1 MPRPL
6 LIPRP
11 ALFSLKL
18 WRDFLIIPIMKF
30 DKIGPLYKNLVN
42 AIIETPRGSQ
52 NKYDFDPKQGVF
64 ILSKTL
70 PMGTVF
76 PFDFGFIPGTLGEDG
91 DPLDIMVIMED
102 PAYPGCLIRV
112 RLLGV
117 LEARQED
124 EKGKKIRNDRLVGV
138 SDCSV
143 LYNGIKNIDDLNK
156 SMVTE
161 IENFFI
167 DYNKHEG
174 KIFKPSGWKN
184 AKKAMELIPSGN

>member
-6 LIPRP
+6 P
-11 ALFSLKL
+11 ALRSGWQVFNP
-18 WRDFLIIPIMKF
+18 WRDFVIITVMKF
-30 DKIGPLYKNLVN
+30 DKINPVYNKLIQ

-52 NKYDFDPKQGVF
+52 NKYDFDPKQSVF

-91 DPLDIMVIMED
+91 DPLDILVIMED
-102 PAYPGCLIRV
+102 PSYPGCLIRV

-124 EKGKKIRNDRLVGV
+124 KKGKKIRNDRLVGV

-174 KIFKPSGWKN
+174 KTFKPSGWKN
-184 AKKAMELIPSGN
+184 AKKAMALVQSGT